1 MSERSESTP
10 SHQADAVAEWVQEA
24 NQEFFGQPREPIS
37 SSSVAKAF
45 VGFLVVAIGTALIVW
60 QILGAA

>member
-24 NQEFFGQPREPIS
+24 NQEFFGQPKEPITGTT
-37 SSSVAKAF
+37 VGRAF
-45 VGFLVVAIGTALIVW
+45 IGFLVVAIGAGWIVW
-60 QILGAA
+60 QVLGAS